1 MEYKE
6 ENKKLVELSG
16 RYKYYDFNEETIKQI
31 VEKDINEVTSTE
43 WRTLIQMIYPTRMI
57 GSGLFQGILIF
68 KITNTGVRIDPPLE
82 AYSRVDEVTNG
93 DCLLF
98 KIVRHIK
105 ENSKIKLHNSWNK
118 TIKKTEKESGVLIG
132 LKDNK

>member
-16 RYKYYDFNEETIKQI
+16 RYKYYDFNEEMIKEI
-31 VEKDINEVTSTE
+31 VKKDIQDVTPIE

-57 GSGLFQGILIF
+57 GSGLVHSILIF
-68 KITNTGVRIDPPLE
+68 KMRKDGVKILLE
-82 AYSRVDEVTNG
+82 DYNSLDKIKNQ

-118 TIKKTEKESGVLIG
+118 TIKKIEKESGVLIG
-132 LKDNK
+132 FKNNK